1 MANDFIDRAIEGISN
16 CNIFPYNTETEIDEL
31 IQENMYFHERLD
43 RISHENKSLAAD
55 LRKSRDDC
63 DRLEQA
69 IEENR
74 EIYLLAIEA
83 AKLGIYDT
91 DAKDEDFKVKG
102 NWLSRLGYNPALAN
116 DADITWESLIH
127 PEDHDRV
134 MSAFQ
139 KEIDG
144 EVDSLAIEYR
154 LRAADGQYRWILES
168 SKVIGKRRNRKT
180 RIVGT
185 HYDITERKLAEEK
198 EREQRAFTDAI
209 SESAAVFNS
218 TLELDKVINLIL
230 VNVSKVIPNDESDVW
245 LLDKSQKNVHPASRR
260 DMYGRILASSSV
272 IIPLEEIGIF
282 KQISET
288 RMPVY
293 LPKMPQNSCP
303 IPSRNPNCQ
312 SLICTPICFGE
323 YLLGYLVLNSLQKN
337 FYTQMQIQRL
347 QIFAN
352 QAAIAVRN
360 AQLYSQAK
368 EAAAL
373 EERQRLARDMHD
385 VISQTLF
392 SATIKSEALP
402 YLMDSEP
409 PEVVKEDLNELHRLT
424 RGALAEM
431 RTMLMELRPNT
442 IVNTDLGNLLNQ
454 MVEGLAGRT
463 TARVDLSTEGV
474 GLLPP
479 DVQTAIFRITQETI
493 NNILKH
499 SKADHVQIRFVNK
512 KDGIYLCIEDNGCGF
527 DPACVAVE
535 RMGLRIMRERAE
547 SINADFELTS
557 QIRKG
562 TKIQL
567 NWKKPQNATIN

>member
-1 MANDFIDRAIEGISN
+1 MSNDFIDRAIEGITN
-16 CNIFPYNTETEIDEL
+16 YNGLLPENENELNEL
-31 IQENMYFHERLD
+31 IQENMELRERLS
-43 RISHENKSLAAD
+43 RFSRENKSLAVD
-55 LRKSRDDC
+55 LRKSRDEC
-63 DRLEQA
+63 EKLEQS

-74 EIYLLAIEA
+74 EIHLLAIEA
-83 AKLGIYDT
+83 TNLGIYDT
-91 DAKDEDFKVKG
+91 DAKDEEFKLKG
-102 NWLSRLGYNPALAN
+102 NWLSRLGYDPGLAGN
-116 DADITWESLIH
+116 QDLCWEALIH

-144 EVDSLAIEYR
+144 EINSLVIEYR
-154 LRAADGQYRWILES
+154 LRAANGQYRWILES
-168 SKVIGKRRNRKT
+168 SKIIGKCRNKKL

-185 HYDITERKLAEEK
+185 HLDITERKLAEET
-198 EREQRAFTDAI
+198 EREQRAFTDAL
-209 SESAAVFNS
+209 SASSSVFNS

-245 LLDKSQKNVHPASRR
+245 LLDKNRKNVHPASRR
-260 DMYGRILASSSV
+260 NMDGRVLASSSV
-272 IIPLEEIGIF
+272 IFPLEEIDIF
-282 KQISET
+282 QQIVDS

-293 LPKMPQNSCP
+293 LPDIQPNYCP
-303 IPSRNPNCQ
+303 IPSRNPTSQ
-312 SLICTPICFGE
+312 SCICTPVSFGE
-323 YLLGYLVLNSLQKN
+323 YLLGFLVLTSRKKD
-337 FYTQMQIQRL
+337 FYSPAQIQRL
-347 QIFAN
+347 QTFAN
-352 QAAIAVRN
+352 QAAIAIRN
-360 AQLYSQAK
+360 AQLFSQAK

-392 SATIKSEALP
+392 SASIKSEVLP
-402 YLMDSEP
+402 YLMDTESS
-409 PEVVKEDLNELHRLT
+409 EVVKEDLKELNRLT

-442 IVNTDLGNLLNQ
+442 IVNTDLGNLLTQ

-479 DVQTAIFRITQETI
+479 DVQTAVFRITQETI

-499 SKADHVQIRFVNK
+499 SKADSVQIRFVNQQQ
-512 KDGIYLCIEDNGCGF
+512 GIQLSIEDNGCGF
-527 DPACVAVE
+527 DLSKVANE

-547 SINADFELTS
+547 SIHADFEIIS
-557 QIRKG
+557 QLGAG
-562 TKIQL
+562 TKIHL
-567 NWKKPQNATIN
+567 NWMKL